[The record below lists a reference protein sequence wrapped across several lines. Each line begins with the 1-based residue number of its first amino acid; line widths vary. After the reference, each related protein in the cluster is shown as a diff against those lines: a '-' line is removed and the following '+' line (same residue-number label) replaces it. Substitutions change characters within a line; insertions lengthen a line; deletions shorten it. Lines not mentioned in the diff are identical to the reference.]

1 MRLAVSRSILRR
13 MRLFFSVL
21 LTLSA
26 LTACGSAEPEAE
38 ATWETHT
45 TAEDSSGGEQSEAE

>member
-1 MRLAVSRSILRR
+1 
-13 MRLFFSVL
+13 MRLFFLVL
-21 LTLSA
+21 LTLSV

-45 TAEDSSGGEQSEAE
+45 TAEGSSGGEVPDAD